1 MPDFWFSWTFWYGVG
16 GAIVVIAATLL
27 IAILVVARGIEK
39 EADRALAAV
48 REIEANTRVLWS
60 LGPAR
65 EAMERIRRA
74 AESIADRVEAL
85 AGAVHGEAGR
95 KGVAP

>member
-1 MPDFWFSWTFWYGVG
+1 MPEFWFSWTFWYAVG
-16 GAIVVIAATLL
+16 GAIVAVAAILL

-39 EADRALAAV
+39 EAERALGAL
-48 REIEANTRVLWS
+48 REIETNTRILWH

-74 AESIADRVEAL
+74 ADSIAGKVEAL
-85 AGAVHGEAGR
+85 AGAVHGESGR
-95 KGVAP
+95 KEVAP

>member
-1 MPDFWFSWTFWYGVG
+1 MPEFWFSWTFWYVVG
-16 GAIVVIAATLL
+16 GAIVLIAATLL

-39 EADRALAAV
+39 EAERALGAV
-48 REIEANTRVLWS
+48 REIEANTRVLWQ

-74 AESIADRVEAL
+74 AESIADRVESL
-85 AGAVHGEAGR
+85 AGTVHGETGR
-95 KGVAP
+95 KEAAK